1 MGGYS
6 YLSMT
11 MTTAVRWL
19 IVVPVS
25 LGLGWIMSYFHV
37 PAAWILAA
45 IIGAGAMA
53 LLTREELEVN
63 RHFYQFS
70 RGIIGIL
77 AAVPLVGVPLGDLI
91 RLLPPGLAVAAVSIA
106 VTFVAG
112 WALARSRPEIDQATG
127 VMSMLAGGASMMP
140 AIAQDV
146 GADVRYVSLTQYL
159 RLLTVSAT
167 LPLVAGLLTS
177 PAGAGAA
184 AAGRE
189 QDSWWMIGAVIL
201 VALLGDPI
209 ARLLR
214 IPVPSVFGPLLL
226 TVAISLLLPE
236 GYTMAPPAALQILSF
251 LAIGWVC
258 GGMLSVP
265 TLKVFSRQL
274 PMTFMFIFLMM
285 GACALVA
292 WPPTAW
298 LDITYF
304 EAYLAT
310 SPGALETVLALGA
323 EGGAGP
329 EVIAIQLVRMVMVLL
344 VAGWLPQILRLFTRR
359 GDDR

>member
-1 MGGYS
+1 
-6 YLSMT
+6 
-11 MTTAVRWL
+11 
-19 IVVPVS
+19 
-25 LGLGWIMSYFHV
+25 
-37 PAAWILAA
+37 
-45 IIGAGAMA
+45 
-53 LLTREELEVN
+53 
-63 RHFYQFS
+63 
-70 RGIIGIL
+70 
-77 AAVPLVGVPLGDLI
+77 
-91 RLLPPGLAVAAVSIA
+91 
-106 VTFVAG
+106 
-112 WALARSRPEIDQATG
+112 
-127 VMSMLAGGASMMP
+127 
-140 AIAQDV
+140 
-146 GADVRYVSLTQYL
+146 
-159 RLLTVSAT
+159 
-167 LPLVAGLLTS
+167 
-177 PAGAGAA
+177 
-184 AAGRE
+184 
-189 QDSWWMIGAVIL
+189 MIGAVIL

-292 WPPTAW
+292 WPLTAW